1 MKPTTDREIKG
12 VKMVTQPKGS
22 SICGQCCVAM
32 VTNRPIE
39 EVIKVVGHKHSTRT
53 RELHAALKIF
63 KVVSDKK
70 LTRNSSNV
78 FFSKT
83 AILKIT
89 YDWRKNNGHW
99 VVYKNG
105 VVYCPSGEI
114 NHWTEY
120 LKTPSM
126 GRITSFLKIILP

>member
-1 MKPTTDREIKG
+1 MKVVNI
-12 VKMVTQPKGS
+12 VTQPKGS

-32 VTNRPIE
+32 AAGKSIE
-39 EVIKVVGHKHSTRT
+39 EVIKVFGHKHATGT
-53 RELHAALKIF
+53 KELHKALNKF

-78 FFSKT
+78 SFPKT

-99 VVYKNG
+99 IYFENG
-105 VVYCPSGEI
+105 ICYCPSGEI
-114 NHWTEY
+114 NHWTKY
-120 LKTPSM
+120 LANPSM
-126 GRITSFLKIILP
+126 GRITSFLKIYSA